1 MDELSH
7 DDALDAGSIVEQLRS
22 LVAEG
27 RNEYPRT
34 WMPRA
39 TYEDLVVDDG
49 REPIHLLESLHYLH
63 RHWDMAN
70 SRICKGIGWGPK
82 AIVQRLLSRI
92 VNGAMSHYYV
102 EEQAFRS
109 NLARAI
115 DAIAYRVDNIN
126 YADQRAL
133 LGAVRED
140 LIDLA
145 RHVEHRLEAGGTD
158 H

>member
-1 MDELSH
+1 MDELSQ
-7 DDALDAGSIVEQLRS
+7 DDALDAGIIVEQLRS

-82 AIVQRLLSRI
+82 AIVQRVLSRI
-92 VNGAMSHYYV
+92 VNGAMSHYFA
-102 EEQAFRS
+102 EEQEFRS
-109 NLARAI
+109 NLCRAI

-133 LGAVRED
+133 LGAVRGD

-145 RHVEHRLEAGGTD
+145 RHVEHRLEAGTNGS
-158 H
+158 

>member
-34 WMPRA
+34 WVPRA

-63 RHWDMAN
+63 HHWDMAN
-70 SRICKGIGWGPK
+70 SRMCKGIGWGPK
-82 AIVQRLLSRI
+82 AIVQRVLSRI
-92 VNGAMSHYYV
+92 VNGAMSHYYA

-115 DAIAYRVDNIN
+115 DAIAYRVDNIS

-133 LGAVRED
+133 LGAVRQD

-145 RHVEHRLEAGGTD
+145 RHLEHRLDAAD
-158 H
+158 NHR